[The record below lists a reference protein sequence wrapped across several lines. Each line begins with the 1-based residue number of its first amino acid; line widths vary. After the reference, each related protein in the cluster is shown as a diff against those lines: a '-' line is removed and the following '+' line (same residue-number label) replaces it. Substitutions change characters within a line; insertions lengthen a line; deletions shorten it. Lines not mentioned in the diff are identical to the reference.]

1 MSSKIKAITL
11 YQPWAS
17 LIIAGA
23 KRFETRSWGSDHIG
37 LLVIHAGK
45 TLDVNTADA
54 RFMSHLYASGITDYR
69 KLPLSAAV
77 GVVWRGKCYRGR
89 SVLPH
94 IDEREKAF
102 GNFDGDDRIAWE
114 LENPVAFEP
123 PIPIRGNRGLWD
135 WPLPL
140 PDDALAMFAHV
151 L

>member
-1 MSSKIKAITL
+1 MPIVKAITL

-17 LIIAGA
+17 LIILGF
-23 KRFETRSWGSDHIG
+23 KRFETRSWGSQYTG

-45 TLDVNTADA
+45 TLEVNTADA
-54 RFMSHLYASGITDYR
+54 NFMNHLYASGITDYR

-77 GVVWRGKCYRGR
+77 GVVWKGKCYRGA

-102 GNFDGDDRIAWE
+102 GNFNGPDRIAWE
-114 LENPVAFEP
+114 LANPVAFDP
-123 PIPIRGNRGLWD
+123 PVPMRGKQGLWD

-140 PDDALAMFAHV
+140 PDDVLAMLQYV
-151 L
+151 I